1 MRIMGRPRAL
11 VAVVAGALLLAGCGA
26 GPSQVGS
33 AVIVGDR
40 SVSLDSVQSMIDQA
54 VRDHPYAKK
63 LAGEHKL
70 ELLGREIVRQTVLHE
85 LTLRA
90 TKQENLVADQA
101 KIAGLAA
108 QVTPAPVT
116 DTGQG
121 DQVAVTQIVSK
132 LRDRNE
138 VASDVVFEQQ
148 LAQKTLPKLSVGADY
163 VGITATADNDQ
174 AARTR
179 AFDLAKEFAADP
191 NKVQAT
197 VQQAQQDA
205 QQAQQA
211 QQTGMPAPPS
221 VYSAGQTAELFGA
234 AQYPGLAQTA
244 LFGSEKNSVVVFQ
257 AQKPQSPDWF
267 VFVIRARGTDQA
279 VPADQEA
286 QKPTDAQ
293 LTSIGTRL
301 LQPYLGQSGLRVNP
315 RYGVWDV
322 VGMNLVP
329 NSDATQGIV
338 LPVRGAAPAQQ

>member
-11 VAVVAGALLLAGCGA
+11 VAVVAGALLLAGCGS

-33 AVIVGDR
+33 AVVVGDR
-40 SVSLDSVQSMIDQA
+40 SVPLDQVQSMIDQA
-54 VRDHPYAKK
+54 LREHPYAQK
-63 LAGEHKL
+63 LATEHKL
-70 ELLGREIVRQTVLHE
+70 DLLGREIVRQSVLHE

-90 TKQENLVADQA
+90 TKQENLVVDQA
-101 KIAGLAA
+101 KVAGLAA
-108 QVTPAPVT
+108 QVPNAPVA

-121 DQVAVTQIVSK
+121 DQVAVTQIVSQ

-138 VASDVVFEQQ
+138 VASDLVLEQQ
-148 LAQKTLPKLSVGADY
+148 FAQKLLPKLSVGADY
-163 VGITATADNDQ
+163 VGISATADNDQ
-174 AARTR
+174 AARAR
-179 AFDLAKEFAADP
+179 AFDLAKEFADNP
-191 NKVQAT
+191 GKVQGV
-197 VQQAQQDA
+197 VQQAQQEG
-205 QQAQQA
+205 QQA
-211 QQTGMPAPPS
+211 QQTGQPGPS
-221 VYSAGQTAELFGA
+221 GYSAGQAAELFGA
-234 AQYPGLAQTA
+234 SQYLGLASTA

-257 AQKPQSPDWF
+257 AQKPQRPDWF

-293 LTSIGTRL
+293 LTAIGTRL

-329 NSDATQGIV
+329 NSDATQGVV
-338 LPVRGAAPAQQ
+338 LPIRGAAPAQQ

>member
-1 MRIMGRPRAL
+1 MGRPRAL
-11 VAVVAGALLLAGCGA
+11 VAVVAGALLLAGCGS

-33 AVIVGDR
+33 AVVVGDR

-54 VRDHPYAKK
+54 VREHPYAKK

-70 ELLGREIVRQTVLHE
+70 DVLGREIVRQTVLHE

-90 TKQENLVADQA
+90 AKQENLVADQA

-138 VASDVVFEQQ
+138 VASDVVLEQQ

-163 VGITATADNDQ
+163 IGITATADNDR

-179 AFDLAKEFAADP
+179 AFDLAKEFADDP
-191 NKVQAT
+191 GKVQAT
-197 VQQAQQDA
+197 VQQAQQEG
-205 QQAQQA
+205 QQA
-211 QQTGMPAPPS
+211 QQTGMPGPS
-221 VYSAGQTAELFGA
+221 GYSAGQTAELFGA
-234 AQYPGLAQTA
+234 AQYLGLAQTA

-329 NSDATQGIV
+329 NADATQGTV

>member
-11 VAVVAGALLLAGCGA
+11 VAVVAGALLLAGCGS

-40 SVSLDSVQSMIDQA
+40 SVSLDRVQSMIDQA
-54 VRDHPYAKK
+54 VREHPYAQK
-63 LAGEHKL
+63 LASEHKL

-101 KIAGLAA
+101 KVAGLAA
-108 QVTPAPVT
+108 QVTAAPVT

-121 DQVAVTQIVSK
+121 DPVAVTQIVSK

-138 VASDVVFEQQ
+138 VASDVLLEQE
-148 LAQKTLPKLSVGADY
+148 LARKVLPKLSVGADY
-163 VGITATADNDQ
+163 VGISATGDNDR

-179 AFDLAKEFAADP
+179 AFGLAKEFADDP
-191 NKVQAT
+191 AKVQGV
-197 VQQAQQDA
+197 VQQAQQEG
-205 QQAQQA
+205 QQA
-211 QQTGMPAPPS
+211 QQTGAPGPGG
-221 VYSAGQTAELFGA
+221 YSAGQTAELFGA

-257 AQKPQSPDWF
+257 AQKPQSADWF
-267 VFVIRARGTDQA
+267 IFVIRARGTDKA

-293 LTSIGTRL
+293 LTAIGTRL

-329 NSDATQGIV
+329 NSGATQGVV
-338 LPVRGAAPAQQ
+338 LPIRGAATTQQ